1 MTKLKIDY
9 SEARDWYIK
18 GDKDEEGIK
27 YPSLSD
33 IAREFEYSLS
43 TLRKK
48 AANEGWFKKREER
61 MALKDIISMRKEFM
75 GKAIKL
81 SKVSLNSISAADFLI
96 TKIKEEQADMEKG
109 IKPYDIHIATK
120 QIWALNQA
128 VRLSKLSQDT
138 LDDIENGEITYPV
151 SEVTIAGNLSEML
164 KNLIPANDLKINDNI
179 NSPSI
184 LIEGM
189 TLAGL

>member
-18 GDKDEEGIK
+18 GNKDEEGIK
-27 YPSLSD
+27 YPSLPD

-61 MALKDIISMRKEFM
+61 MALKDIISMRKDFM

-81 SKVSLNSISAADFLI
+81 SKVSLNSKMLSVSISENMSSKMRTLGFLSNALAKESLILRSAFQMPCNSSICVSGETLSFCICSAAFAI
-96 TKIKEEQADMEKG
+96 SHAHKIRSLFAFG
-109 IKPYDIHIATK
+109 RIL
-120 QIWALNQA
+120 W
-128 VRLSKLSQDT
+128 KLSRKDPGKKW
-138 LDDIENGEITYPV
+138 LV
-151 SEVTIAGNLSEML
+151 LSTRAMFERRC
-164 KNLIPANDLKINDNI
+164 
-179 NSPSI
+179 
-184 LIEGM
+184 
-189 TLAGL
+189 

>member
-18 GDKDEEGIK
+18 GDKDKEGIK

-61 MALKDIISMRKEFM
+61 MALKEIINMRKEFM
-75 GKAIKL
+75 GKAVKL
-81 SKVSLNSISAADFLI
+81 SKVSFNSISAAEFLI
-96 TKIKEEQADMEKG
+96 KKVQEEQNDIAKG
-109 IKPYDIHIATK
+109 IKPFDINIATK
-120 QIWALNQA
+120 QIWTLNQA
-128 VRLSKLSQDT
+128 VRLAKLSQNT
-138 LDDIENGEITYPV
+138 LDDIENGY
-151 SEVTIAGNLSEML
+151 M
-164 KNLIPANDLKINDNI
+164 
-179 NSPSI
+179 SPMDDI
-184 LIEGM
+184 GYI
-189 TLAGL
+189 

>member
-27 YPSLSD
+27 YPSLPD

-61 MALKDIISMRKEFM
+61 MALKEIISMRKEFM
-75 GKAIKL
+75 GKAVKL
-81 SKVSLNSISAADFLI
+81 CKVSINSITAAEFLI
-96 TKIKEEQADMEKG
+96 TKVKEEQDDIAKG
-109 IKPYDIHIATK
+109 IKPFDIHIATK
-120 QIWALNQA
+120 QIWTLNQA
-128 VRLSKLSQDT
+128 VRLAKLSQNT
-138 LDDIENGEITYPV
+138 LDDIEHTH
-151 SEVTIAGNLSEML
+151 M
-164 KNLIPANDLKINDNI
+164 
-179 NSPSI
+179 SP
-184 LIEGM
+184 LDDVGYF
-189 TLAGL
+189 

>member
-1 MTKLKIDY
+1 MAKLKIDY

-27 YPSLSD
+27 YPSLPD

-61 MALKDIISMRKEFM
+61 MALKEIISMRKEFM
-75 GKAIKL
+75 GKAVKL
-81 SKVSLNSISAADFLI
+81 SKVSFNSITAAEFII
-96 TKIKEEQADMEKG
+96 TKVQEEQNEIAKG
-109 IKPYDIHIATK
+109 IKPFDIHIATK
-120 QIWALNQA
+120 QIWTLNQA

-138 LDDIENGEITYPV
+138 LDEIENGYMSPLDEIGF
-151 SEVTIAGNLSEML
+151 I
-164 KNLIPANDLKINDNI
+164 
-179 NSPSI
+179 
-184 LIEGM
+184 
-189 TLAGL
+189 

>member
-18 GDKDEEGIK
+18 GDKDKEGIK
-27 YPSLSD
+27 YPSLPD

-75 GKAIKL
+75 GKAVKL
-81 SKVSLNSISAADFLI
+81 SKVSFNSISAAEFLI
-96 TKIKEEQADMEKG
+96 EKVQEEQDDIARG
-109 IKPYDIHIATK
+109 IKPFDINIATK
-120 QIWALNQA
+120 QNYFR
-128 VRLSKLSQDT
+128 V
-138 LDDIENGEITYPV
+138 
-151 SEVTIAGNLSEML
+151 
-164 KNLIPANDLKINDNI
+164 
-179 NSPSI
+179 
-184 LIEGM
+184 
-189 TLAGL
+189 

>member
-18 GDKDEEGIK
+18 GDKEKEWIK
-27 YPSLSD
+27 YPSLPD

-75 GKAIKL
+75 GKAVKL
-81 SKVSLNSISAADFLI
+81 SKVSFNSITAAEFII
-96 TKIKEEQADMEKG
+96 TKVQEEQNEIAKG
-109 IKPYDIHIATK
+109 IKLFDIHIATK
-120 QIWALNQA
+120 QIWTLNQA
-128 VRLSKLSQDT
+128 MRLSKLSLNT
-138 LDDIENGEITYPV
+138 LDDIESGYMSSLDDFDI
-151 SEVTIAGNLSEML
+151 I
-164 KNLIPANDLKINDNI
+164 
-179 NSPSI
+179 
-184 LIEGM
+184 
-189 TLAGL
+189 

>member
-18 GDKDEEGIK
+18 GDKEKEGIK
-27 YPSLSD
+27 YPSLPD

-61 MALKDIISMRKEFM
+61 MALKEIISMRKEFM

-81 SKVSLNSISAADFLI
+81 SKVSLNSITAAEFII
-96 TKIKEEQADMEKG
+96 TKVQEEQNEIAKG
-109 IKPYDIHIATK
+109 LKPFDIHIATK
-120 QIWALNQA
+120 QIWTLNQA

-138 LDDIENGEITYPV
+138 LDDIENGY
-151 SEVTIAGNLSEML
+151 M
-164 KNLIPANDLKINDNI
+164 
-179 NSPSI
+179 SPLDDI
-184 LIEGM
+184 GFI
-189 TLAGL
+189 

>member
-27 YPSLSD
+27 YPSLPD

-61 MALKDIISMRKEFM
+61 MALKEIIDMRKEFM
-75 GKAIKL
+75 GKAVKL
-81 SKVSLNSISAADFLI
+81 SKVSFNSITAAEFII
-96 TKIKEEQADMEKG
+96 TKVQEEQNEIAKG
-109 IKPYDIHIATK
+109 IKPFDIHIATK
-120 QIWALNQA
+120 HIWTLNQA

-138 LDDIENGEITYPV
+138 LDDIENGY
-151 SEVTIAGNLSEML
+151 M
-164 KNLIPANDLKINDNI
+164 
-179 NSPSI
+179 SPLDDFDI
-184 LIEGM
+184 I
-189 TLAGL
+189 

>member
-27 YPSLSD
+27 YPSLPD

-61 MALKDIISMRKEFM
+61 MALKEIINMRKEFM
-75 GKAIKL
+75 GKAVKL
-81 SKVSLNSISAADFLI
+81 SKVSFNSISAAEFLI
-96 TKIKEEQADMEKG
+96 KKVQEEQDDIARG
-109 IKPYDIHIATK
+109 IKPFDINLATK
-120 QIWALNQA
+120 QIWTLNQA
-128 VRLSKLSQDT
+128 VRLAKLSQNT
-138 LDDIENGEITYPV
+138 LDDIENGY
-151 SEVTIAGNLSEML
+151 M
-164 KNLIPANDLKINDNI
+164 
-179 NSPSI
+179 SPMDDI
-184 LIEGM
+184 GYI
-189 TLAGL
+189 

>member
-1 MTKLKIDY
+1 MRIALHKYLMTKLKIDY

-18 GDKDEEGIK
+18 GDKDKGGIK
-27 YPSLSD
+27 YPSLPD

-61 MALKDIISMRKEFM
+61 MALKEIISMRKEFM

-109 IKPYDIHIATK
+109 IKPYDIHIVTK
-120 QIWALNQA
+120 QVWALNQA

-138 LDDIENGEITYPV
+138 LDEIENGYI
-151 SEVTIAGNLSEML
+151 
-164 KNLIPANDLKINDNI
+164 
-179 NSPSI
+179 SPS
-184 LIEGM
+184 
-189 TLAGL
+189 

>member
-18 GDKDEEGIK
+18 GDKDEEGTK
-27 YPSLSD
+27 YPSLPD

-75 GKAIKL
+75 GKAVKL
-81 SKVSLNSISAADFLI
+81 SKVSFNSITAAEFII
-96 TKIKEEQADMEKG
+96 TKVQEEQNEIAKG
-109 IKPYDIHIATK
+109 IKPFDIHIATK
-120 QIWALNQA
+120 QIWTLNQA
-128 VRLSKLSQDT
+128 MRLSKLSQNT
-138 LDDIENGEITYPV
+138 LDDIESGY
-151 SEVTIAGNLSEML
+151 M
-164 KNLIPANDLKINDNI
+164 
-179 NSPSI
+179 SPI
-184 LIEGM
+184 DDFDII
-189 TLAGL
+189 

>member
-1 MTKLKIDY
+1 MIIALHKYLMTKIKIDY

-18 GDKDEEGIK
+18 GDKDKGGIK
-27 YPSLSD
+27 YPSLPD

-48 AANEGWFKKREER
+48 AVNEGWFKKREER
-61 MALKDIISMRKEFM
+61 MALKEIISMRKEFM

-138 LDDIENGEITYPV
+138 LDDIENGY
-151 SEVTIAGNLSEML
+151 M
-164 KNLIPANDLKINDNI
+164 
-179 NSPSI
+179 SPLDDI
-184 LIEGM
+184 GYL
-189 TLAGL
+189 

>member
-27 YPSLSD
+27 YPSLPD

-61 MALKDIISMRKEFM
+61 MALKEIINMRKEFM
-75 GKAIKL
+75 GKAVKL
-81 SKVSLNSISAADFLI
+81 SKVSFNSISATEFLI
-96 TKIKEEQADMEKG
+96 KKVQEEQDDIARG
-109 IKPYDIHIATK
+109 IKPFDINIVTK
-120 QIWALNQA
+120 QIWTLNEA
-128 VRLSKLSQDT
+128 VRLAKLSQNT
-138 LDDIENGEITYPV
+138 LDDIENGY
-151 SEVTIAGNLSEML
+151 M
-164 KNLIPANDLKINDNI
+164 
-179 NSPSI
+179 SPMDDI
-184 LIEGM
+184 GYI
-189 TLAGL
+189 

>member
-27 YPSLSD
+27 YPSLTD

-61 MALKDIISMRKEFM
+61 LALKDIISMRKEFM
-75 GKAIKL
+75 GKAVKL
-81 SKVSLNSISAADFLI
+81 SKVSFNSITAAEFII
-96 TKIKEEQADMEKG
+96 TKVQEEQNEIAKG
-109 IKPYDIHIATK
+109 IKPFDIHIATK
-120 QIWALNQA
+120 QIWTLNQA
-128 VRLSKLSQDT
+128 MRLSKLSQNT
-138 LDDIENGEITYPV
+138 LDDIESGY
-151 SEVTIAGNLSEML
+151 M
-164 KNLIPANDLKINDNI
+164 
-179 NSPSI
+179 SPLDDFDI
-184 LIEGM
+184 I
-189 TLAGL
+189 

>member
-27 YPSLSD
+27 YPSLPD

-109 IKPYDIHIATK
+109 IKPYDIHIVTK

-138 LDDIENGEITYPV
+138 LDEIENGY
-151 SEVTIAGNLSEML
+151 M
-164 KNLIPANDLKINDNI
+164 
-179 NSPSI
+179 SPLDDI
-184 LIEGM
+184 
-189 TLAGL
+189 GLF

>member
-27 YPSLSD
+27 YPSLTD

-61 MALKDIISMRKEFM
+61 MALKEIINMRKEFM

-109 IKPYDIHIATK
+109 IKPYNTNIVTK

-128 VRLSKLSQDT
+128 VRLSKLS
-138 LDDIENGEITYPV
+138 
-151 SEVTIAGNLSEML
+151 
-164 KNLIPANDLKINDNI
+164 
-179 NSPSI
+179 
-184 LIEGM
+184 
-189 TLAGL
+189 

>member
-27 YPSLSD
+27 YPSLPD

-96 TKIKEEQADMEKG
+96 AKIKEEQAGMEKG
-109 IKPYDIHIATK
+109 IKPNDIHIATK

-128 VRLSKLSQDT
+128 VRLSKLS
-138 LDDIENGEITYPV
+138 
-151 SEVTIAGNLSEML
+151 
-164 KNLIPANDLKINDNI
+164 
-179 NSPSI
+179 
-184 LIEGM
+184 
-189 TLAGL
+189 

>member
-1 MTKLKIDY
+1 VNKS
-9 SEARDWYIK
+9 SEAFDSARSENI
-18 GDKDEEGIK
+18 EGYVEKKEHIF
-27 YPSLSD
+27 PTLSLISK
-33 IAREFEYSLS
+33 EFKLSLS
-43 TLRKK
+43 TFRKR
-48 AANEGWFKKREER
+48 AANEGWFKKREKI

-138 LDDIENGEITYPV
+138 LDEIENGY
-151 SEVTIAGNLSEML
+151 M
-164 KNLIPANDLKINDNI
+164 
-179 NSPSI
+179 SPLDDI
-184 LIEGM
+184 GHIY
-189 TLAGL
+189 

>member
-18 GDKDEEGIK
+18 GDKDKEGIK
-27 YPSLSD
+27 YPSLPD

-81 SKVSLNSISAADFLI
+81 SKVSFNSITAAEFII
-96 TKIKEEQADMEKG
+96 TKVQEEQNEIAKG
-109 IKPYDIHIATK
+109 IKPFDIHIATK
-120 QIWALNQA
+120 QIWTLNQA

-138 LDDIENGEITYPV
+138 LDEIENGY
-151 SEVTIAGNLSEML
+151 M
-164 KNLIPANDLKINDNI
+164 
-179 NSPSI
+179 SPLDDI
-184 LIEGM
+184 GFI
-189 TLAGL
+189 

>member
-1 MTKLKIDY
+1 MAKLKIDY
-9 SEARDWYIK
+9 SEARDWYVK
-18 GDKDEEGIK
+18 GEKEKDGRS
-27 YPSLSD
+27 YPSLTE

-48 AANEGWFKKREER
+48 AANEGWFKRREER
-61 MALKDIISMRKEFM
+61 TALKEIISMRKEFM

-81 SKVSLNSISAADFLI
+81 SRVSLNSISAADFLI

-138 LDDIENGEITYPV
+138 LDDIENGY
-151 SEVTIAGNLSEML
+151 M
-164 KNLIPANDLKINDNI
+164 
-179 NSPSI
+179 SPLEDI
-184 LIEGM
+184 GFI
-189 TLAGL
+189 

>member
-18 GDKDEEGIK
+18 GDKDKEGIK
-27 YPSLSD
+27 YPSLPD

-120 QIWALNQA
+120 QIWVLNQA

-138 LDDIENGEITYPV
+138 LDDIENGYMYPLDDI
-151 SEVTIAGNLSEML
+151 SNF
-164 KNLIPANDLKINDNI
+164 
-179 NSPSI
+179 
-184 LIEGM
+184 
-189 TLAGL
+189 